1 MIGLVTEHDI
11 AISGHPGHPLLI
23 LLLITFKGEITS
35 EKAISVNGNMAIH
48 LFSLL
53 VITPPF
59 QHLHCLHDLMDINT
73 SLPLSY

>member
-48 LFSLL
+48 LILFTCS
-53 VITPPF
+53 
-59 QHLHCLHDLMDINT
+59 NT
-73 SLPLSY
+73 TISAFALFA